1 MHRKLSYILQVMRQR
16 GLTFFWIYFK
26 ESVLFDIRN
35 GTQTSSRV
43 PKNEQQISSGKVEQD
58 DGLLYVA
65 SFTSVTRDT
74 TQIARDLL
82 GAERFRTAQ
91 FFDLGCGKG
100 KALFVYAQT
109 YSGKYLYPAIGIE
122 YDAGLADLA
131 NANLSKMGL
140 GDAIRIVADSA
151 TNLKSYL
158 NSDCAIIYLY
168 NSFQGET
175 LRTVLEVLRPIP
187 HVLIYVD
194 PAEKDVLGE
203 FGYQIKTSRRGR
215 YNADTWLV
223 ATSSIDGSVGHDAG

>member
-1 MHRKLSYILQVMRQR
+1 LRQR
-16 GLTFFWIYFK
+16 GLIFFWIYFR
-26 ESVLFDIRN
+26 ESVLFDLKN

-43 PKNEQQISSGKVEQD
+43 PKNEQQISSGAVEQD

-74 TQIARDLL
+74 VRIARDQL
-82 GAERFRTAQ
+82 GADRFRKAQ

-100 KALFVYAQT
+100 KALFVYAQAYKGEHT
-109 YSGKYLYPAIGIE
+109 HPAIGIE

-131 NANLSKMGL
+131 NANLTKTGL
-140 GDAIRIVADSA
+140 GDAIQIVADSA

-158 NSDCAIIYLY
+158 TSGCAIIYLY

-175 LRTVLEVLRPIP
+175 LRTVLAVLQSIP

-194 PAEKDVLGE
+194 PAEKDVLDQ
-203 FGYQIKTSRRGR
+203 FGYQIKKSRKGR

-223 ATSSIDGSVGHDAG
+223 ATYGLDGSEGHDAG